1 MGRRV
6 DKLRVRRVVDVG
18 LWRFGGELVI
28 VFFEVVPEG
37 PDVARVGGT
46 CDFGLVCFSELAGN
60 DGRGGS
66 NVLSEQQHMVQR
78 RASISF
84 QVSAQLS
91 MKSAVL

>member
-46 CDFGLVCFSELAGN
+46 CDFGLVCF
-60 DGRGGS
+60 
-66 NVLSEQQHMVQR
+66 
-78 RASISF
+78 F
-84 QVSAQLS
+84 
-91 MKSAVL
+91 

>member
-1 MGRRV
+1 M
-6 DKLRVRRVVDVG
+6 LRVLAVPAT
-18 LWRFGGELVI
+18 LVLC
-28 VFFEVVPEG
+28 V
-37 PDVARVGGT
+37 
-46 CDFGLVCFSELAGN
+46 FSELAGN